1 MKNKNTLSQYVL
13 SVEDVDFDR
22 QLKSRRFVRTGAC
35 AGLAIMLL
43 YVVACILPPVGND
56 DTNAATKPAVA
67 SDTVLSI
74 NIDDPAIS
82 LELTPTS
89 ASGTF
94 ATTSTPIN
102 VGVATNNITG
112 YTVGI
117 KASSSS
123 DTATKL
129 INSITECEDT
139 PTSAKCSINTLD
151 DAVSAAD
158 YAAVAATELNN
169 TWGYLPSK
177 YNSVVNEDYLP
188 APSNGGDIIEATSAP
203 NAPQPG
209 YSGDTTDV
217 SQLTYNEYTI
227 DLGARLDYTPYA
239 GSYTNTFVITAVGN
253 PVPYSVTY
261 LENKPMGLSDDM
273 VVENVPGAQADSVN
287 SGSTMALLLSTNV
300 PMISDTTGGAS
311 PYAPY
316 VFAGWCTVQPEVP
329 DIFDG
334 VPNTGNYQVC
344 PDDATLYQPGDN
356 YGIDQ
361 TQAINTDTLYAT
373 WQAPVVVTFDGDG
386 LVFNATADDTKNAVE
401 YIPVYAGGQITG
413 AKTNYKYAGAYAEPA
428 PLDATEPY
436 VFKGWSTE
444 SGATTPMYVTE
455 SDIENNL
462 DLDTYHD
469 ITLYAVWNY
478 ATEITFDANAPAAEI
493 TGTMSNQLI
502 DANSAT
508 PLNANGYARTG
519 YYFAG
524 WDVDASAYSPTYSDG
539 VDYTASSQPATI
551 TLHAIWTDCAP
562 NRICYDDNGVNSPIT
577 MDNQT
582 VSSNTNVLLW
592 AYNYK
597 YDTNGD
603 GYNDYGFVGWSQ
615 DKNAASAI
623 TNTGLNS
630 GTIIYGPNQTMGVG
644 DVSTAGIKLYAIWV
658 EPVKDGTDNVLSFQ
672 TANLLTTQL
681 EDGGTLASKSN
692 GYVTALKD
700 GRDNQVYAVAKLAD
714 GNYWMI
720 ENLRLDNNVASPNWG
735 DNALSQGF
743 GKDFEGLAE
752 PELENFTNTTTS
764 NSLYD
769 TGDARTMPRY
779 NNDNTASPVE
789 TMTRYTYLDNVYSL
803 GNYYSWAAAI
813 ADTTA
818 YTDSH
823 QHTDVHTSI
832 CPAGWHLPYGSN
844 GNTGTN
850 LGNTSGGFYY
860 LADKIGATAMERESS
875 VRLRT
880 FPNNFVYSG
889 RVSDGMLDNR
899 SYVMYYWTT
908 SNYDNNRGYILTFT
922 ATSGFAGI
930 GGGVKYAGHSVRC
943 VAGA

>member
-1 MKNKNTLSQYVL
+1 MNTHTKNTFFAQRANMISERQY
-13 SVEDVDFDR
+13 
-22 QLKSRRFVRTGAC
+22 RRRRLVRAGAYGFIALVVVYVITFVN
-35 AGLAIMLL
+35 
-43 YVVACILPPVGND
+43 PPVHE
-56 DTNAATKPAVA
+56 DTTHAARDAVA
-67 SDTVLSI
+67 SDVSLNIRLVDDALTV
-74 NIDDPAIS
+74 DVTPA
-82 LELTPTS
+82 S
-89 ASGTF
+89 ADGTF
-94 ATTSTPIN
+94 EKSANSATIE
-102 VGVATNNITG
+102 VATNNITG
-112 YTVGI
+112 YTLGI
-117 KASSSS
+117 QTSSTAG
-123 DTATKL
+123 DTATRL
-129 INSITECEDT
+129 VNDIDVCADT
-139 PTSAKCSINTLD
+139 PTSEHCSLTSIEQAT
-151 DAVSAAD
+151 SPAD
-158 YAAVAATELNN
+158 YAAEVASDLNN

-177 YNSVVNEDYLP
+177 YNSASNENYLP
-188 APSNGGDIIEATSAP
+188 API
-203 NAPQPG
+203 
-209 YSGDTTDV
+209 SGDTLDV
-217 SQLTYNEYTI
+217 TAGPNELRSGASEGSANIADYTANEYTI
-227 DLGARLDYTPYA
+227 DLGSRVDYTPYI
-239 GSYTNTFVITAVGN
+239 GSYSNTLVITAVGN
-253 PVPYSVTY
+253 MVPYSITY
-261 LENKPMGLSDDM
+261 DKNEPSMLSIPATVRNM
-273 VVENVPGAQADSVN
+273 PTPQASVVPGTDGISIAISPKVPN
-287 SGSTMALLLSTNV
+287 IGHSGSETFY
-300 PMISDTTGGAS
+300 DG
-311 PYAPY
+311 Y
-316 VFAGWCTVQPEVP
+316 VFDGWCTEPTETPET
-329 DIFDG
+329 IDG
-334 VPNTGNYQVC
+334 EPNTRGYQIC
-344 PDDATLYQPGDN
+344 PDGAEVYQPGDN
-356 YGIDQ
+356 YGINGI
-361 TQAINTDTLYAT
+361 TGENTEVLYAI
-373 WQAPVVVTFDGDG
+373 WGAPAKVVFDGNG
-386 LVFNATADDTKNAVE
+386 LVFNATAGDTTNTIE
-401 YIPVYAGGQITG
+401 YIPIYDNDKITG
-413 AKTNYKYAGAYAEPA
+413 TKINHKYTGAYAEPA

-462 DLDTYHD
+462 DLEAYRN

-493 TGTMSNQLI
+493 TGTMSDQLI
-502 DANSAT
+502 DANSTA
-508 PLNANGYARTG
+508 PLNENGYARTG
-519 YYFAG
+519 YYFVG

-539 VDYTASSQPATI
+539 ANYTASSQPDAI

-562 NRICYDDNGVNSPIT
+562 NRICYDDNGANSPIT
-577 MDNQT
+577 MGNQT

-644 DVSTAGIKLYAIWV
+644 DVSTAGLKLYAIWV
-658 EPVKDGTDNVLSFQ
+658 EPAKGSTNDVLGFQ

-681 EDGGTLASKSN
+681 EDGSTLASKSN

-743 GKDFEGLAE
+743 GEDFEGLAK
-752 PELENFTNTTTS
+752 PEFETFSNTTAS
-764 NSLYD
+764 NSLYN

-818 YTDSH
+818 YTDSY

-875 VRLRT
+875 ARLRT

-889 RVSDGMLDNR
+889 RVYDEVIDNR
-899 SYVMYYWTT
+899 SYVMYYWAT
-908 SNYDNNRGYILTFT
+908 SNYDNNRGYMLTFT
-922 ATSGFAGI
+922 ETSGFAGI
-930 GGGVKYAGHSVRC
+930 GGGVKYVGHSVRC